1 VDRVPWC
8 GAGSLAAWQLRNEPC
23 LVQGVLAHMPRIT
36 ALVEAG
42 RLREDAFTALFGA
55 SSLVPVQHG
64 DGQQVDTVSVEHF
77 LGMIHS
83 DDDGSGGGPY
93 YLKDWHA
100 ARSVSDLY
108 TVPPCF
114 ADDWLNWFYQHCR
127 QKSDDYSFV
136 YVGSKGSSTG
146 LHHDVVFSYSWSV
159 NVSGRKVWTL
169 YYPPALGPG
178 PGPDPDPASSSPS
191 LGAIATATTT
201 ATATATVTANTAA
214 RATPLVVIQNV
225 GEAIFVP
232 SGWFHT
238 VRNIVPSELQPGQ
251 YIDPADLSSPGAD
264 QKLADVTVSVN
275 QNWFNGFNIYQV
287 WRFIVRELSAVRQ
300 EMWHL
305 KRGTVESRDAPE
317 LCMNDGEWVCHC
329 EVLLRANA
337 SMGLSDM
344 LELCVSRLLSL
355 LSTAPRPRDCISS
368 SWAALFCPNFKPE
381 GKSAATM
388 EDATMCMHTPSVPV
402 GQFTTEPGCWHSDF
416 ATPNNNASGSS
427 ASSSVASMQ
436 LPLPTDMLP
445 PSLDASTSISAAVV
459 GTINVV
465 RILDELLLCPVLSEE
480 VLPGLLGYGCD
491 SHSVDTVK
499 NALIAFRQT
508 LHDFV
513 HDL

>member
-1 VDRVPWC
+1 MAVERVPWC

-23 LVQGVLAHMPRIT
+23 LVQGVLAHMPRMT

-64 DGQQVDTVSVEHF
+64 DVQQVDTVSVERF
-77 LGMIHS
+77 FDMIHS
-83 DDDGSGGGPY
+83 DDNGPGGGPY

-108 TVPPCF
+108 SVPPCF
-114 ADDWLNWFYQHCR
+114 ADDWLDWFYKHCR
-127 QKSDDYSFV
+127 QGSDDYRFV

-159 NVSGRKVWTL
+159 NISGRKVWTL
-169 YYPPALGPG
+169 YRPPALGPSSG
-178 PGPDPDPASSSPS
+178 QTPDPTSTS
-191 LGAIATATTT
+191 LDAIATTT
-201 ATATATVTANTAA
+201 ASVTAATAISTA
-214 RATPLVVIQNV
+214 RATPIVIIQNV

-238 VRNIVPSELQPGQ
+238 VRNIVPSEFLPCQCI
-251 YIDPADLSSPGAD
+251 IDPVDLSSAAG
-264 QKLADVTVSVN
+264 QKLADVTISVN

-287 WRFIVRELSAVRQ
+287 WRFILRELSAVRH
-300 EMWHL
+300 EVWHL
-305 KRGTVESRDAPE
+305 KRGTIESRDAPE
-317 LCMNDGEWVCHC
+317 LCMNDGEWVRHC

-337 SMGLSDM
+337 RMGLSDI
-344 LELCVSRLLSL
+344 LELCVGRLLSL
-355 LSTAPRPRDCISS
+355 LFTAPRPRSCSSS

-381 GKSAATM
+381 EKSATE
-388 EDATMCMHTPSVPV
+388 EDATMSMHTPSVPV
-402 GQFTTEPGCWHSDF
+402 DQFTTEPGCWHSDF
-416 ATPNNNASGSS
+416 TTPNINTSGSS
-427 ASSSVASMQ
+427 ASSSVASKQ

-445 PSLDASTSISAAVV
+445 PSLDATASISAAVV
-459 GTINVV
+459 AAINVV
-465 RILDELLLCPVLSEE
+465 RILDELMLCPVLSEE
-480 VLPGLLGYGCD
+480 ILPDLLGCGCD
-491 SHSVDTVK
+491 SPSVDTVK

-508 LHDFV
+508 LHGFV